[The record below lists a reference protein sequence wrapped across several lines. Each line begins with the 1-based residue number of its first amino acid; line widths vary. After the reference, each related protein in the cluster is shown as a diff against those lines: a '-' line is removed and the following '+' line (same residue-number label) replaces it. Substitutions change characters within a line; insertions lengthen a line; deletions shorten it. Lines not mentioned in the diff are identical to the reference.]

1 MNKFNAGDGIEIV
14 SSDTSS
20 NLTDNTTTRNS
31 DSSKKVDSEIT
42 SIIDRKT
49 NDPNAGSVNVD
60 IKSGVITNEQ
70 NKDDTKPQDTKDN
83 NNTKDDKILGMNKTL
98 FYVIVSILLIL
109 GIGGGYMYYKNKKT
123 SSTSSTSSVPSSLNS
138 TSSFTPQIE

>member
-14 SSDTSS
+14 SSDTTS

-42 SIIDRKT
+42 SIIDRT
-49 NDPNAGSVNVD
+49 TTDPKSGSTNVD

-70 NKDDTKPQDTKDN
+70 NKDDTKPQDTKD

-123 SSTSSTSSVPSSLNS
+123 SSISSLSSSLNS
-138 TSSFTPQIE
+138 TSSFTPQI